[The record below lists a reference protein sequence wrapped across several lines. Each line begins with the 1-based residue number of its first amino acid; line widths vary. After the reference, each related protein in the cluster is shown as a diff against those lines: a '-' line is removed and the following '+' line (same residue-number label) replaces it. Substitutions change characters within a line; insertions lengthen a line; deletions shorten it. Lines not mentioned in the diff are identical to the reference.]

1 MQGFIQLALY
11 VGTFSGAP
19 DAKRGRTRRCRCSVD
34 GQSGPGPRADTRTP
48 PLLADPIRRPIPP
61 PCRGPQQGQST
72 SRPSCCQNRPQEHAE
87 TEMYQCIAKGKRPR
101 GADAGRTAPDGPPQ
115 PGARRLQPGAQA
127 ARQKT
132 KPGPHDAARAQRR
145 QGTRKRH
152 SRNHSANA
160 RQPMPRRKGRPA
172 GGGLHEMREKTGTWK
187 PGSPEDLRTE
197 RPIRLLQHVVISI
210 FPS

>member
-1 MQGFIQLALY
+1 MQNAGAHAAAAAAL
-11 VGTFSGAP
+11 TANP
-19 DAKRGRTRRCRCSVD
+19 DPDPVRTRGRHRSWQTRSDVRSR
-34 GQSGPGPRADTRTP
+34 
-48 PLLADPIRRPIPP
+48 LLAA
-61 PCRGPQQGQST
+61 GPSKA
-72 SRPSCCQNRPQEHAE
+72 NRPPGQAAAR
-87 TEMYQCIAKGKRPR
+87 TGRKSMPKRRCIAKGKRPR

-172 GGGLHEMREKTGTWK
+172 GGGGLHEMREKTGTWK